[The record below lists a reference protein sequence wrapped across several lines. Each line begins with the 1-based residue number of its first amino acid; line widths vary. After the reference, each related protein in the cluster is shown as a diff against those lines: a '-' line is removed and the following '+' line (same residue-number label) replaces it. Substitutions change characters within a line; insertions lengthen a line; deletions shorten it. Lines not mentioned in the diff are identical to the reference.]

1 MHVDDCYQLGYI
13 VKPHGLKGE
22 VQVLIDS
29 DNPQAYQ
36 NLESVFVQ
44 QGQQLVPF
52 FIESISL
59 RSEKAIVAF
68 EDIHSIEQAAPL
80 KGLKLFLPLAVLPE
94 LKGDEFYLHDLIGFK
109 LIDDSDEQELGEINN
124 VLEMGPQLTLVVVH
138 SSGKELLIPFT
149 EELKVSLDKEQ
160 KTLLLKIADGLV
172 DLYLS
177 DNEG

>member
-1 MHVDDCYQLGYI
+1 MRYVVTGGAGFVGSNI
-13 VKPHGLKGE
+13 VKLLVREGHE
-22 VQVLIDS
+22 VTVIDNLHS
-29 DNPQAYQ
+29 GKKE

-109 LIDDSDEQELGEINN
+109 LIEPGQ
-124 VLEMGPQLTLVVVH
+124 
-138 SSGKELLIPFT
+138 
-149 EELKVSLDKEQ
+149 
-160 KTLLLKIADGLV
+160 
-172 DLYLS
+172 
-177 DNEG
+177 

>member
-22 VQVLIDS
+22 VQIFIDS

-59 RSEKAIVAF
+59 RSDKAIVAF
-68 EDIHSIEQAAPL
+68 EDIHRIEEASPL
-80 KGLKLFLPLAVLPE
+80 KGLKLFLPLTVLPE
-94 LKGDEFYLHDLIGFK
+94 LKEDEFYLHELEGYQV
-109 LIDDSDEQELGEINN
+109 IDAYTKAVLGKIQN
-124 VLEMGPQLTLVVVH
+124 VVEMGPQLTLVLEH
-138 SSGKELLIPFT
+138 ESGKELLLPYN
-149 EELKVSLDKEQ
+149 EEVRREFDKQ
-160 KTLLLKIADGLV
+160 NQTLTIQVADGLV
-172 DLYLS
+172 DLYLG
-177 DNEG
+177 DNED